1 MVKEFESEL
10 GKRIVEGKKRKTSVK
25 VGLVAAAAVS
35 CALLF
40 GTAAFSF
47 AMGSGTS
54 AGSPPFMTE
63 VVIWDHEVDEI
74 SATEDG
80 DADAKDVLSLKY
92 RSSLPPG
99 GADPGNTKLVFSLNV
114 AINSTDNFDFAG
126 MTAALLTVWFDG
138 SGQAVVSITSVLT
151 NSTGDDVPFETVTK
165 PYLAWFYG
173 TDTFDVAATLPAT
186 LPWGDVW
193 TPAVGDTVS
202 FNIVIEV
209 YVPGMSGTV
218 TEQSWPD
225 AVYALEPRVEDFE
238 PLTVL

>member
-1 MVKEFESEL
+1 MGKEFESEL
-10 GKRIVEGKKRKTSVK
+10 GKRIVEGKTRKTPVK
-25 VGLVAAAAVS
+25 VGLVAAAVVS

-40 GTAAFSF
+40 GTAAFSY
-47 AMGSGTS
+47 AMGSGAS

-74 SATEDG
+74 SFTEDG

-92 RSSLPPG
+92 KSSLPPG

-114 AINSTDNFDFAG
+114 AINSTENFYFAG
-126 MTAALLTVWFDG
+126 MTAAMLTVWFNG

-173 TDTFDVAATLPAT
+173 TDTFDVAATLPSS
-186 LPWGDVW
+186 DVW

-202 FNIVIEV
+202 FNIVVEV

-218 TEQSWPD
+218 TELSWPD
-225 AVYALEPRVEDFE
+225 AIYAPEPRVEDFE

>member
-1 MVKEFESEL
+1 MGKEFESEL

-25 VGLVAAAAVS
+25 VGLVAAAVVS

-47 AMGSGTS
+47 AMGSGAS

-63 VVIWDHEVDEI
+63 YTIWDHEVDEI
-74 SATEDG
+74 SFTEDG

-92 RSSLPPG
+92 KSSLPPG

-114 AINSTDNFDFAG
+114 AINSTDNFEFAG

-138 SGQAVVSITSVLT
+138 TGQAVVSITSVLT
-151 NSTGDDVPFETVTK
+151 TSAGETVFTTL

-173 TDTFDVAATLPAT
+173 TDTFDVAATLPST
-186 LPWGDVW
+186 DVW

-202 FNIVIEV
+202 FNIVVEV

-218 TEQSWPD
+218 TELSWPD
-225 AVYALEPRVEDFE
+225 AIYAFEPRVEDFE

>member
-114 AINSTDNFDFAG
+114 AINSTENIDFAG

-151 NSTGDDVPFETVTK
+151 TSAGDMVFTTV
-165 PYLAWFYG
+165 PYLEWFYG
-173 TDTFDVAATLPAT
+173 TDTFDVAATLPSS
-186 LPWGDVW
+186 DVW

-202 FNIVIEV
+202 FNIVVEV
-209 YVPGMSGTV
+209 YVPGMPGTV
-218 TEQSWPD
+218 SELSWPD
-225 AVYALEPRVEDFE
+225 VIDAFEPRVAAF
-238 PLTVL
+238 

>member
-92 RSSLPPG
+92 KSSLPPG

-114 AINSTDNFDFAG
+114 AINSTENIDFAG

-151 NSTGDDVPFETVTK
+151 TSAGDMVFTTV
-165 PYLAWFYG
+165 PYLEWFYG
-173 TDTFDVAATLPAT
+173 TDTFDVAATLPSS
-186 LPWGDVW
+186 DVW

-202 FNIVIEV
+202 FNIVVEV
-209 YVPGMSGTV
+209 YVPGMPGTV
-218 TEQSWPD
+218 SELSWPD
-225 AVYALEPRVEDFE
+225 VIDAFEPRVAAF
-238 PLTVL
+238 